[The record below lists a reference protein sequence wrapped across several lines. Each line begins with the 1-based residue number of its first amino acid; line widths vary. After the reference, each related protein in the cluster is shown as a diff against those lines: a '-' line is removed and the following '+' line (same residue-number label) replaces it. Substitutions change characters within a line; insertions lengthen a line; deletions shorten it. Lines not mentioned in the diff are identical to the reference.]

1 MRTRIILISALAS
14 FLLAGCGSGGSSSSS
29 QRSVVA
35 AFYPLAYAAEQI
47 GGPAVSVRNLTPAGA
62 EPHDLEISPQDVA
75 TIQSAN
81 LVLLLGH
88 GFQKQVESAAGS
100 GKNVLLLLDTPGL
113 HRFANGDPH
122 VWLDPVRFELIVK
135 RIGTALHRPAATKA
149 FVTKLQALNRT
160 YALGL
165 AHCARREII
174 TSHQAFAYLA
184 QRYHLSQVAI
194 TGLTPESEATPQDLQ
209 HVIETA
215 RETHATT
222 IYFETLVSPRLADT
236 VAREAHAKTAVLDPI
251 EGLAKGRQARGE
263 TYFTLMRD
271 NLASLRRGLG
281 CR

>member
-1 MRTRIILISALAS
+1 V
-14 FLLAGCGSGGSSSSS
+14 LAGCGSGASSSSS
-29 QRSVVA
+29 KTSVVA

-47 GGPAVSVRNLTPAGA
+47 GGPGVSVKNLTPAGA

-75 TIQSAN
+75 TIQSAD

-135 RIGTALHRPAATKA
+135 RIGTALHRPAATRA
-149 FVTKLQALNRT
+149 FVAKLQALNRE

-215 RETHATT
+215 RSTHATT

-251 EGLAKGRQARGE
+251 EGLAKDRQASGE
-263 TYFTLMRD
+263 TYFTLMKD